1 MVARRRI
8 SSLVLNADFLTSSI
22 KWNKAKP
29 FPSHADQLNWRA
41 GLRPNRRILG
51 MGVAMAALIHV
62 IYASIGTQEF
72 SFAQLT
78 DLLNKAREANARA
91 DLTGMLLYSET
102 DRSFFQVLEGEPEEI
117 DRLYAKLLV
126 DARHTRV
133 TLIIREPIPRRTF
146 GQWTMGFTSVTRP
159 QLKGI
164 PGLNDFFREGSCL
177 VDLDPGRAKK
187 LLAAFADGRWRGKNT
202 ATMHLGVSG

>member
-1 MVARRRI
+1 
-8 SSLVLNADFLTSSI
+8 
-22 KWNKAKP
+22 
-29 FPSHADQLNWRA
+29 
-41 GLRPNRRILG
+41 